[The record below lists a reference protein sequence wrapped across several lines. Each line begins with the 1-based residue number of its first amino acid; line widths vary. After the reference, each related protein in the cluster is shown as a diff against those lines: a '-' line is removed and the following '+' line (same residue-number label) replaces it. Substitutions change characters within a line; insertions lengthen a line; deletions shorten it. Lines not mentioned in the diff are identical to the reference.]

1 MIYDSNLQ
9 QHTNHVMQFL
19 QQCADKQIAP
29 NLDKCKFGQTEVTFA
44 GFKLSAH
51 GYQVDHSVTD
61 AISNFPAPTNRTDLR
76 SFFGLVNQLSS
87 STSHIALLLTP
98 LRPLLS
104 TKNDF
109 IWSVDHDSAFKAA

>member
-1 MIYDSNLQ
+1 MAEAFAGLTGFRWIVDDIVIYDSNLQ

-29 NLDKCKFGQTEVTFA
+29 NLDKCKFGQIEVTFA

-76 SFFGLVNQLSS
+76 SFL
-87 STSHIALLLTP
+87 
-98 LRPLLS
+98 
-104 TKNDF
+104 D
-109 IWSVDHDSAFKAA
+109 